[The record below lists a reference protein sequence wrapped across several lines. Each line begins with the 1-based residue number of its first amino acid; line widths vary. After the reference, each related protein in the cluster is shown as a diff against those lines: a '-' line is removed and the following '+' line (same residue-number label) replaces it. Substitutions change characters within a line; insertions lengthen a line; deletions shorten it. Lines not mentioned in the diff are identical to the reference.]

1 MKRPGWLG
9 GHGSPH
15 DDGEEPGG
23 DVNARAARAREE
35 RRRAR
40 RRLAAMAAGEE
51 AQPKRSDEEPPATDP
66 AGPKKPDR
74 DRNGKRER
82 APRGRRGGAALG
94 RGLQATRRR
103 SRGLP
108 GRAGR
113 LAFAALVAVY
123 TIFFDLLGFAL
134 RLLFGLA
141 LLVVGPARIVL
152 SALAGAVRLA
162 AEWVT
167 PARALSALVAGA
179 AILLL
184 LSQFA
189 DYRSVSVGTEEYSE
203 VATVAPAP
211 VKERG
216 ETHEAHS
223 WVMVPVA
230 LGCLALLGVA
240 VRRRRWRLCRP
251 IAFAGAA
258 VIAVSLL
265 IDRPAGLD
273 RAGLD
278 QAYDGVEAA
287 LLGGFYAQL
296 FSGLLLIASSLL
308 LARELRL
315 AEEPGAERS
324 PGRAAK
330 RPAGRP
336 PRAEGARA

>member
-9 GHGSPH
+9 GQGRP
-15 DDGEEPGG
+15 DGGGEEPE
-23 DVNARAARAREE
+23 DVDARAARSREE

-40 RRLAAMAAGEE
+40 SRLAAMAAGEE
-51 AQPKRSDEEPPATDP
+51 ARPERSGEEPPAKERP
-66 AGPKKPDR
+66 ERRRKPSDSRRGAAAKRGLR
-74 DRNGKRER
+74 DGLALGKRLQAAR
-82 APRGRRGGAALG
+82 RRG
-94 RGLQATRRR
+94 
-103 SRGLP
+103 RGLP
-108 GRAGR
+108 GRIAR
-113 LAFAALVAVY
+113 VASAVLVVVY
-123 TIFFDLLGFAL
+123 TIFFDVLGFVL
-134 RLLFGLA
+134 RLLLGLA

-152 SALAGAVRLA
+152 AALAGAVRRA
-162 AEWVT
+162 AAWVT

-189 DYRSVSVGTEEYSE
+189 DYRSVSVGTDGYSE

-216 ETHEAHS
+216 ETNEAHS
-223 WVMVPVA
+223 WVMIPVA
-230 LGCLALLGVA
+230 LGCLVLLGVA
-240 VRRRRWRLCRP
+240 VRRRRRRP
-251 IAFAGAA
+251 LRAIAFAGGA

-315 AEEPGAERS
+315 AEEPGSKLSA
-324 PGRAAK
+324 GRTAK
-330 RPAGRP
+330 RRAGRP
-336 PRAEGARA
+336 PRAAGARA